1 MEHVHLTVR
10 NYFATLHWRGRV
22 LTLALIV
29 GLLCGIVAVLYE
41 MVMDF
46 VLEIVWREGGELF
59 KEKFAFLPPWTYIL
73 IVCTLFG
80 PLVGL
85 LIRVCGEPMANLPG
99 VVLAAHKDGLL
110 GHEEAPAM
118 AAISIASIVGA
129 GSLGPEAPLVSI
141 GGGLA
146 SLVSIFVDLTE
157 AETLFVTMCGMGA
170 GLAAFFGEPV
180 GGALFACEVIHRYGL
195 EYYEAVIPTVVAGL
209 ACNWSFRVIADLPQ
223 KPIWTFA
230 PEEPLLPW
238 TSILG
243 LLYGA
248 LGGLLGWAWMR
259 GTNLIRAHILVPY
272 KLGPKHILKGLI
284 GGALIG
290 LIGVFFPETLFWA
303 EYEAQTIISKGANPL
318 PHVNPNV
325 GIFGAYSLENPIVL
339 FAIGIFKLLA
349 ISFTV
354 LAGYRGGFIFPF
366 MFAGHSIGTGLSLV
380 FPVSQGAAALGCACA
395 INVAVTRTVLATPIV
410 LSSLSGRVDCFPTLL
425 VSSLV
430 ALYITGDE
438 SIIKAARGRYLR
450 SELDGAAELHDN
462 DAPLTRRRTRVRT
475 PGSTPGNSLHDSS
488 NFSPSMFRKLE
499 TPTTAQATAPAPS
512 AAKKT
517 MV

>member
-180 GGALFACEVIHRYGL
+180 GGALFACEVLHRYGL
-195 EYYEAVIPTVVAGL
+195 EYYEAVRAFSPAL
-209 ACNWSFRVIADLPQ
+209 ERADP
-223 KPIWTFA
+223 
-230 PEEPLLPW
+230 
-238 TSILG
+238 
-243 LLYGA
+243 
-248 LGGLLGWAWMR
+248 
-259 GTNLIRAHILVPY
+259 
-272 KLGPKHILKGLI
+272 
-284 GGALIG
+284 
-290 LIGVFFPETLFWA
+290 FFF
-303 EYEAQTIISKGANPL
+303 
-318 PHVNPNV
+318 H
-325 GIFGAYSLENPIVL
+325 
-339 FAIGIFKLLA
+339 
-349 ISFTV
+349 
-354 LAGYRGGFIFPF
+354 
-366 MFAGHSIGTGLSLV
+366 
-380 FPVSQGAAALGCACA
+380 
-395 INVAVTRTVLATPIV
+395 
-410 LSSLSGRVDCFPTLL
+410 
-425 VSSLV
+425 
-430 ALYITGDE
+430 
-438 SIIKAARGRYLR
+438 
-450 SELDGAAELHDN
+450 
-462 DAPLTRRRTRVRT
+462 TRVR
-475 PGSTPGNSLHDSS
+475 SQFLFRISFFVAAARRSS
-488 NFSPSMFRKLE
+488 RRSSPASR
-499 TPTTAQATAPAPS
+499 ATGPS
-512 AAKKT
+512 A
-517 MV
+517 

>member
-1 MEHVHLTVR
+1 MRRCVPSRRLSNARTFFFSHARALTNFIPDFFFR
-10 NYFATLHWRGRV
+10 
-22 LTLALIV
+22 
-29 GLLCGIVAVLYE
+29 CG
-41 MVMDF
+41 
-46 VLEIVWREGGELF
+46 
-59 KEKFAFLPPWTYIL
+59 
-73 IVCTLFG
+73 
-80 PLVGL
+80 
-85 LIRVCGEPMANLPG
+85 
-99 VVLAAHKDGLL
+99 
-110 GHEEAPAM
+110 
-118 AAISIASIVGA
+118 
-129 GSLGPEAPLVSI
+129 GSQ
-141 GGGLA
+141 
-146 SLVSIFVDLTE
+146 
-157 AETLFVTMCGMGA
+157 
-170 GLAAFFGEPV
+170 
-180 GGALFACEVIHRYGL
+180 
-195 EYYEAVIPTVVAGL
+195 VIPTVVAGL

-230 PEEPLLPW
+230 PEDPLLPW

-303 EYEAQTIISKGANPL
+303 EYEAQTIISKGATVL
-318 PHVNPNV
+318 PHVNPAV
-325 GIFGAYSLENPIVL
+325 GILGAYSLENPIVL